1 MPLKKQ
7 KVNSTSRPNYLY
19 IYTCIASHFSH
30 RQNQYY
36 QQMSR
41 KYARL
46 CGARPT
52 VCLPIHSLSLWSK
65 RKSRRRS
72 GSVEA
77 TTDHNSTKFLNNISS
92 RGDDDLGSTAEDVK
106 NGNKIMVV
114 VDSSLEAKGAL
125 EWALSHTVQS
135 QDTIVLLHVAK
146 PSKQQDSNGSTNLRD
161 FELLRSMKNV
171 CQRKRPGVEVEVAM
185 LEGKEKGPIIVEEA
199 KRQRVSLL
207 VLGQERKRSTWW
219 QLIKRWTR
227 SRSSGEVF
235 VEYCI
240 QNSACMTI
248 AVRRKSKKLG
258 GYLITTKL
266 HKNFWLLA

>member
-1 MPLKKQ
+1 MVPPSSSGGRLILCIYMYVQPASFATKTNI
-7 KVNSTSRPNYLY
+7 VNK
-19 IYTCIASHFSH
+19 
-30 RQNQYY
+30 
-36 QQMSR
+36 MSR

-52 VCLPIHSLSLWSK
+52 LCLPIHSLSLRSK
-65 RKSRRRS
+65 HTSRRCS
-72 GSVEA
+72 GSIK
-77 TTDHNSTKFLNNISS
+77 TDHNSTEFLNNISS
-92 RGDDDLGSTAEDVK
+92 SKDDFSADSLKRGSSEV
-106 NGNKIMVV
+106 GNKIMVV
-114 VDSSLEAKGAL
+114 VDPSLEAKGAL
-125 EWALSHTVQS
+125 EWALSHTVQT
-135 QDTIVLLHVAK
+135 QDTIVLVHVAK
-146 PSKQQDSNGSTNLRD
+146 PSKQGAESDGKINLRA
-161 FELLRSMKNV
+161 FELLHSMKNV
-171 CQRKRPGVEVEVAM
+171 CQRRRPEVEVEVAL

-207 VLGQERKRSTWW
+207 VLGQKRKRSMWW

-227 SRSSGEVF
+227 TRSSGEVT

-240 QNSACMTI
+240 QNAACMTI